1 MIVALKNAC
10 DCRDQRYLRCASN
23 GLQTVVDAHVPSS
36 PGGARRVPHL
46 NSARSCTI
54 MNLLTD
60 ILAGLVHFVGW
71 LV

>member
-1 MIVALKNAC
+1 MRPERPTILTVREQRAADRSETKNA
-10 DCRDQRYLRCASN
+10 Q
-23 GLQTVVDAHVPSS
+23 
-36 PGGARRVPHL
+36 VPHA
-46 NSARSCTI
+46 SPQGESTI

>member
-1 MIVALKNAC
+1 M
-10 DCRDQRYLRCASN
+10 
-23 GLQTVVDAHVPSS
+23 S
-36 PGGARRVPHL
+36 PGGPTQGGPHMH
-46 NSARSCTI
+46 SARSCTI

>member
-1 MIVALKNAC
+1 MSPA
-10 DCRDQRYLRCASN
+10 
-23 GLQTVVDAHVPSS
+23 VPADH
-36 PGGARRVPHL
+36 PGPPGTTRGSHQH
-46 NSARSCTI
+46 STRSITI

>member
-1 MIVALKNAC
+1 M
-10 DCRDQRYLRCASN
+10 SH
-23 GLQTVVDAHVPSS
+23 VVPAGPT
-36 PGGARRVPHL
+36 VPHM

>member
-1 MIVALKNAC
+1 M
-10 DCRDQRYLRCASN
+10 
-23 GLQTVVDAHVPSS
+23 G
-36 PGGARRVPHL
+36 PGESRRAPHM

>member
-1 MIVALKNAC
+1 MSRV
-10 DCRDQRYLRCASN
+10 R
-23 GLQTVVDAHVPSS
+23 

>member
-1 MIVALKNAC
+1 M
-10 DCRDQRYLRCASN
+10 
-23 GLQTVVDAHVPSS
+23 VDAPVPQQ
-36 PGGARRVPHL
+36 VPHMH
-46 NSARSCTI
+46 SARSCTI

>member
-1 MIVALKNAC
+1 MSRV
-10 DCRDQRYLRCASN
+10 R
-23 GLQTVVDAHVPSS
+23 
-36 PGGARRVPHL
+36 PGGALRVPHL